1 MPIESLTATNFRSY
15 KKLFLEFSSGITA
28 ITGEND
34 VGKSNI
40 LRMFDFVINN
50 RPSGNSLRSNWGG
63 DTIVAIDTG
72 NKLVSRIK
80 TNTENLYALTHADGN
95 EDVFRAFG
103 KKVPDLII
111 KYLNI
116 NSVNFSLQLDRPF
129 LLGKSAADVAKYY
142 NEIVHLEIIDKT
154 ITNIAS
160 TLRKERADLES
171 EKEIEKEKTEKLK
184 EYDWL
189 PGAEK
194 EIVKLELLQ
203 QNINDLK
210 NDQSVLQG
218 LTAELKGLEKANQEL
233 EKITKF
239 ENTLLILIA
248 QDEEINNLQNDYN
261 NLSSLINELESLVKT
276 KEKLKQIVEFES
288 TLLVLIAQDEKI
300 DNLQN
305 DYNNLSSLIDKL
317 ESLIEAKEE
326 LNRIV
331 EFENQVVSLIE
342 QSNQITETGEA
353 ESEFAKYIDLL
364 KGYQEAEK
372 HYNDI
377 IKFEDNVKAL
387 LVLDGEIEGC
397 VIMYNSLQDLLSE
410 RLSLSQ
416 KHEDIKI
423 ELTDLELK
431 FKNAMLDIC
440 PIFSVEC
447 KYIKEAK
454 L

>member
-1 MPIESLTATNFRSY
+1 MPIESLSATNFRSY

-34 VGKSNI
+34 AGKSNI

-50 RPSGNSLRSNWGG
+50 HPSGDSLRSNWGG

-72 NKLVSRIK
+72 NKLVGRIK

-116 NSVNFSLQLDRPF
+116 NSVNFSLQLDSPF

-142 NEIVHLEIIDKT
+142 NEIVHLEIIDKS
-154 ITNIAS
+154 IANIAS
-160 TLRKERADLES
+160 TLRKERTSLDS
-171 EKEIEKEKTEKLK
+171 EKEIEKEKAEKLK

-194 EIVKLELLQ
+194 EIMKLELLQ
-203 QNINDLK
+203 QNINDIK
-210 NDQSVLQG
+210 NDQSVLQK
-218 LTAELKGLEKANQEL
+218 LIAELKGLEKTNQEL

-239 ENTLLILIA
+239 ENTLLILMA
-248 QDEEINNLQNDYN
+248 QNEEIDNLKNNQSVLLELTIRFK
-261 NLSSLINELESLVKT
+261 NLEKTNQELEQVIK
-276 KEKLKQIVEFES
+276 FEGN
-288 TLLVLIAQDEKI
+288 LLTLIAQDEKI

-342 QSNQITETGEA
+342 QSNQITEAGKA

-387 LVLDGEIEGC
+387 LILDGEIEGW
-397 VIMYNSLQDLLSE
+397 VIMYNSLQNLLFE

-431 FKNAMLDIC
+431 FKNAMPDIC